1 MKFKSSN
8 QYILKNKIVSV
19 VPFKKSYIA
28 SQFISFLNNKIINKY
43 MIHSLDRRVKK
54 KQTKKSILRYFNE
67 RKKNNDYY
75 FAIIKNYKKKLIG
88 TITLRSLDKN
98 SATIGFMIGMKK
110 YFGSEYSK
118 DSIRMVLDFAF
129 KTLKLQKLYA
139 GTNKN
144 NISSNFNLINNG
156 FSLEKKTENIFS
168 FVLLKRNFKKK
179 IKYEIFKLNS
189 IS

>member
-1 MKFKSSN
+1 MLASKY

-19 VPFKKSYIA
+19 VPFKKSHIT
-28 SQFISFLNNKIINKY
+28 SQFISFLNSKSINKY
-43 MIHSLDRRVKK
+43 MMHSLDRRVKK

-144 NISSNFNLINNG
+144 NISSNFNLMSN
-156 FSLEKKTENIFS
+156 
-168 FVLLKRNFKKK
+168 K
-179 IKYEIFKLNS
+179 ITSKLS
-189 IS
+189 